1 MIDSSCFIDNLPREM
16 IPYKGWHIIRE
27 DGTKE
32 KDSMFTE
39 SVGPF
44 QIITDPIGHGNW
56 HTLYNLL
63 DKNGNKLLPKG
74 IRIIRYFQDGFYLLE
89 DNNEDELINRG
100 DVKGG
105 FLVND
110 YVSKMN
116 VMREDGT
123 LLDEEWYDEVVP
135 DIGFFRVRNGYRWYW
150 VKLSGE
156 TFQRHRIKRGCVI
169 VCQDGK
175 YAIHHSFGDRLT
187 DYYTSVMWSD
197 EGFWNVNMIS
207 RGIETHFLHGEGSE
221 IINYAHEVLMKNEVI
236 ALLEKDNIWY
246 AFDSLKKLTACF
258 RWKPYTESMSEQVKL
273 LEEIGFVDPK
283 IDDDVPFNQ

>member
-1 MIDSSCFIDNLPREM
+1 MIDKTHFLDNLSREM
-16 IPYKGWHIIRE
+16 IPYKGWHIIRD
-27 DGTKE
+27 DGTRE
-32 KDSMFTE
+32 EDSMFSE
-39 SVGPF
+39 SEGPF
-44 QIITDPIGHGNW
+44 EIVTDTISHGDWRTGNW

-74 IRIIRYFQDGFYLLE
+74 IRKIEYFQDGFYLLE

-105 FLVND
+105 FLAKD

-116 VMREDGT
+116 VMREDGS
-123 LLDEEWYDEVVP
+123 LLGDEWFDEVIP
-135 DIGFFRVRNGYRWYW
+135 DVGFFRVRYNHHSCW

-156 TFQRHRIKRGCVI
+156 VFQTHRIKRGCVI

-187 DYYTSVMWSD
+187 DYFKSVMWSY
-197 EGFWNVNMIS
+197 EGCWNVNLLS
-207 RGIETHFLHGEGSE
+207 EGEETHFNFGEGCG
-221 IINYAHEVLMKNEVI
+221 IIYYAQQILIKNEVI

-246 AFDSLKKLTACF
+246 AFDSLKRLTACF
-258 RWKPYTESMSEQVKL
+258 RWKPQ
-273 LEEIGFVDPK
+273 IGTK
-283 IDDDVPFNQ
+283 